1 MLCIMKK
8 QMYLRITLLFF
19 MNLMFFNCEK
29 IKDLTDVDF
38 DASLKAD
45 VSALSSAAVSPEL
58 KNIEATYQFSGSAII
73 DPTSNSDI
81 KKYWKKIRKWEVK
94 KITVRIKNISE
105 PTQLV
110 HGKLTISDSSTETI
124 LLEKDATNMPLS
136 NGTVVLTLTG
146 SDWSK
151 IIKALDSKHSLLVKV
166 SGALDKPSV
175 NVTFQVILDLKVTAN
190 PLE

>member
-1 MLCIMKK
+1 MKK
-8 QMYLRITLLFF
+8 QVYFRIALLFF
-19 MNLMFFNCEK
+19 MSLMFFNCEK

-45 VSALSSAAVSPEL
+45 VSALSSAAASPEL
-58 KNIEATYQFSGSAII
+58 KNIEATYPFSGSAII

-94 KITVRIKNISE
+94 KVTVRIKNISE
-105 PTQLV
+105 PANLV
-110 HGKLTISDSSTETI
+110 HGKLIISDSSTESI
-124 LLEKDATNMPLS
+124 LLEKDATNMSLS

-151 IIKALDSKHSLLVKV
+151 IIKALDSKHSLMVEV

-175 NVTFQVILDLKVTAN
+175 SVTFQVILDLKVTAN

>member
-1 MLCIMKK
+1 MKK
-8 QMYLRITLLFF
+8 QMFLKVFLLFF
-19 MNLMFFNCEK
+19 MSLMFSNCEK

-45 VSALSSAAVSPEL
+45 IQATSVAGEYMNLLKVS
-58 KNIEATYQFSGSAII
+58 EAYYPFSGSAVI

-94 KITVRIKNISE
+94 KITVRIKSISE
-105 PTQLV
+105 PTNLIK
-110 HGKLTISDSSTETI
+110 GDLTISDESTESI
-124 LLEKDATNMPLS
+124 LLQKHVEDMPLS
-136 NGTVVLTLTG
+136 NGTTVLTLTG

-151 IIKALDSKHSLLVKV
+151 IIKALDSKHSLMVEV